1 MVFVSLNTYY
11 KTKRALGSQM
21 IGLRLMMILMILMI
35 LMSKVKKVTSV
46 LESFSIHYP
55 QIDQIHSSS
64 QRSPSIKISVP
75 KQPL

>member
-21 IGLRLMMILMILMI
+21 IGLRLMMILM
-35 LMSKVKKVTSV
+35 SKVKVKKVTSV

>member
-21 IGLRLMMILMILMI
+21 IGLRLMMILMILM
-35 LMSKVKKVTSV
+35 SKVKVKKVTSV

>member
-11 KTKRALGSQM
+11 KAKRALGSQM
-21 IGLRLMMILMILMI
+21 IGLRLMMILM
-35 LMSKVKKVTSV
+35 SKVKVKKVTSV